1 MNMAFIYLIVKGGR
15 KGTGVQSLS
24 NVYIY
29 KSEANP
35 KRCTRINRETRSRE
49 KSERAQWKGSYIKDI
64 GAALWF
70 IYHHIW
76 FLFAILL
83 SRLLFYLFFLSLSTF
98 CVLVVCTLSVSVCKL
113 SSKNA
118 AHTNSRN
125 ETLTDTES
133 RTRSKWIW
141 HCVIFI
147 MIRVFNH
154 DYRTQT
160 LIHLA
165 DDMQSKHIHFI
176 LYLLRFFDF
185 YTILLPFLTD
195 RFGSVEYVHW
205 GRL

>member
-1 MNMAFIYLIVKGGR
+1 MHTHQQRNEKPRKKRTSPMKGFIHKRYWRCFVIHISSYLIFICHFVI
-15 KGTGVQSLS
+15 S
-24 NVYIY
+24 
-29 KSEANP
+29 
-35 KRCTRINRETRSRE
+35 
-49 KSERAQWKGSYIKDI
+49 
-64 GAALWF
+64 AAL
-70 IYHHIW
+70 
-76 FLFAILL
+76 LP
-83 SRLLFYLFFLSLSTF
+83 FFFSLSTF